1 MCRNKTSQ
9 SDDKR
14 QEKIGVVT
22 IEGLRKDAYFVK
34 MILSP
39 TPRPIYHWKAETLS
53 FLCVLLV
60 WGVKLVSS

>member
-1 MCRNKTSQ
+1 MCRNKTSK

-22 IEGLRKDAYFVK
+22 IEGLRKDAYFAK
-34 MILSP
+34 KTLSP
-39 TPRPIYHWKAETLS
+39 TPRPIYHWQAETLS
-53 FLCVLLV
+53 FLYVLLV